1 MPRFTCSDPA
11 LAAELRARGWR
22 STTSAAVDLHARLV
36 PPSYPEWRATKGW
49 VLHAPGIGAVLDAR
63 RRRAV
68 LARLPPLRL
77 ARPFR
82 APLLVA
88 PGDPARAWTTAHGLR
103 HARATLATV
112 AAAVRLSSIAEAA
125 IAGLSLARCAALL
138 QVSHDGAAL
147 SLVRVTDDPALYL
160 EALETLGVLRARST
174 RAFEPLALDA
184 RRLVAPRRVE
194 LAQLRAAGAAPCDRF
209 SPRKARAR
217 VVEGACRVVANGHA
231 YLLDDVGG
239 YVFLRVVDDGASV
252 GEVVHELRR
261 RFVVSRT
268 AVEGDVYEAL
278 ATWVARGWV
287 SGKIEAP

>member
-11 LAAELRARGWR
+11 LATELRARGWR
-22 STTSAAVDLHARLV
+22 STTGAAVDLHARLV
-36 PPSYPEWRATKGW
+36 PPSYPEWRATSGW

-63 RRRAV
+63 RRRAL

-77 ARPFR
+77 SAPFT

-88 PGDPARAWTTAHGLR
+88 PADPARAWTTTHGLR
-103 HARATLATV
+103 RARATLATV

-125 IAGLSLARCAALL
+125 SAELSLARRAALL
-138 QVSHDGAAL
+138 RVTFDGATL
-147 SLVRVTDDPALYL
+147 SIVRVSEGPALVV
-160 EALETLGVLRARST
+160 EALETLGVLRARAPRT
-174 RAFEPLALDA
+174 FEPLALDA
-184 RRLVAPRRVE
+184 RRLIAPRRAE
-194 LAQLRAAGAAPCDRF
+194 LTRVRAAGVAPCDRF
-209 SPRKARAR
+209 SPRMARAR
-217 VVEGACRVVANGHA
+217 VVEGACQVVAGGHA

-252 GEVVHELRR
+252 GEVVDELRR
-261 RFVVSRT
+261 RFVVSRA